1 MTSHIAQCPPLFS
14 WNHALPER
22 VQKVSGVNHM
32 LRPGA
37 NRSISS
43 AHYHILSGLFLAYE
57 IYSPKFAAKAPAI
70 VGTYRE
76 DRNWL
81 WAFAGVWAV
90 SNSFYI
96 IL

>member
-1 MTSHIAQCPPLFS
+1 
-14 WNHALPER
+14 
-22 VQKVSGVNHM
+22 M
-32 LRPGA
+32 LHPGA
-37 NRSISS
+37 NFSLSS

-76 DRNWL
+76 DPNWL

-90 SNSFYI
+90 GISLYS
-96 IL
+96 LA